1 MKRGTK
7 KEVRK
12 QLTEIYDSL
21 ESENVRVPVDEEAP
35 AWEIEPEPKR
45 DEAPLRDEAILDPVQ
60 HYLREIAKV
69 RLLTPR
75 EEIEL
80 GRLIEKGDKAA
91 REKMIQS
98 NLRLVVYIA
107 KHYVSRSYGL
117 SLLDLIQEGNL
128 GLFKAV
134 ERYNWRRGVRFPTY
148 ARWWI
153 RQAITQAIRH
163 QAPDVHPVIS
173 RYTNTREKLQREL
186 GREPAPE
193 EVAESLDVD
202 IDDVHL
208 MSELLEESEE
218 SPVQEEHY
226 EDGGLMPL
234 LPMDRRALTGHL
246 AEILHELS
254 PREQEILSLRF
265 GLADDEPRT
274 LEEIGKKFG
283 LTRERVRQIEN
294 RALEKIRKLEKSK
307 ILEEF

>member
-1 MKRGTK
+1 MKK
-7 KEVRK
+7 KEGRRK
-12 QLTEIYDSL
+12 LVEIFDSL
-21 ESENVRVPVDEEAP
+21 EAEHVRVSVEEDP
-35 AWEIEPEPKR
+35 PEVESPPMPR
-45 DEAPLRDEAILDPVQ
+45 REDVSLDPVQ
-60 HYLREIAKV
+60 HYLREIGRV
-69 RLLTPR
+69 RLLTPK
-75 EEIEL
+75 EEIDL
-80 GRLIEKGDKAA
+80 ARRIEKGDAAA
-91 REKMIQS
+91 RERMIQA

-117 SLLDLIQEGNL
+117 SLLDLIQEGNM

-163 QAPDVHPVIS
+163 QAPEVRPVIS
-173 RYTNTREKLQREL
+173 KYTQARERLRREL
-186 GREPAPE
+186 GRDPEPD

-202 IDDVHL
+202 IDDVQL
-208 MSELLEESEE
+208 MVELLEESEE
-218 SPVQEEHY
+218 SPVQEE
-226 EDGGLMPL
+226 PN
-234 LPMDRRALTGHL
+234 
-246 AEILHELS
+246 EILHELS
-254 PREQEILSLRF
+254 DREQEILRLRF

-294 RALEKIRKLEKSK
+294 RALEKIRKLEKAK

>member
-1 MKRGTK
+1 MKK
-7 KEVRK
+7 KEGRRK
-12 QLTEIYDSL
+12 LVEIFDSL
-21 ESENVRVPVDEEAP
+21 EAEHVRVSVEEQP
-35 AWEIEPEPKR
+35 PEVESPPMPR
-45 DEAPLRDEAILDPVQ
+45 REDVSLDPVQ
-60 HYLREIAKV
+60 HYLREIGRV
-69 RLLTPR
+69 RLLTPK
-75 EEIEL
+75 EEIDL
-80 GRLIEKGDKAA
+80 ARRIEKGDAAA
-91 REKMIQS
+91 RERMIQA

-117 SLLDLIQEGNL
+117 SLLDLIQEGNM

-163 QAPDVHPVIS
+163 QAPEVRPVIS
-173 RYTNTREKLQREL
+173 KYTQARERLRREL
-186 GREPAPE
+186 GRDPEPD

-202 IDDVHL
+202 IDDVQL
-208 MSELLEESEE
+208 MVELLEQSEE
-218 SPVQEEHY
+218 SPVQEEPY
-226 EDGGLMPL
+226 EDGGFMPL
-234 LPMDRRALTGHL
+234 LPMDRKALTGHL
-246 AEILHELS
+246 TEILHELS
-254 PREQEILSLRF
+254 SREQEILRLRF

-294 RALEKIRKLEKSK
+294 RALEKIRKLEKAK

>member
-21 ESENVRVPVDEEAP
+21 ESENVRVPVGEEAP
-35 AWEIEPEPKR
+35 AWELPPEPKR
-45 DEAPLRDEAILDPVQ
+45 EEAPMDPVQ
-60 HYLREIAKV
+60 HYLREIGRV
-69 RLLTPR
+69 QLLTPK

-80 GRLIEKGDKAA
+80 ARLIEKGDRAA

-107 KHYVSRSYGL
+107 KHYASRSYGL

-163 QAPDVHPVIS
+163 QAPDVNPVIS
-173 RYTNTREKLQREL
+173 KYTQARERLLREL
-186 GREPAPE
+186 GRDPEPE
-193 EVAESLDVD
+193 EVADSLDVD
-202 IDDVHL
+202 IDDVQL
-208 MSELLEESEE
+208 MAELLEESEE
-218 SPVQEEHY
+218 SPVREEPY

-234 LPMDRRALTGHL
+234 LPMDRKALTGHL
-246 AEILHELS
+246 TEILHELS

-265 GLADDEPRT
+265 GLTDDEPRT
-274 LEEIGKKFG
+274 LEEIGKRFH

-294 RALEKIRKLEKSK
+294 RAIEKIRKLEKAK

>member
-1 MKRGTK
+1 MKK
-7 KEVRK
+7 KEGRRK
-12 QLTEIYDSL
+12 LVEIFDSL
-21 ESENVRVPVDEEAP
+21 EAEHVRVSVEEQP
-35 AWEIEPEPKR
+35 PELESPPMPR
-45 DEAPLRDEAILDPVQ
+45 REDVSLDPVQ
-60 HYLREIAKV
+60 HYLREIGRV
-69 RLLTPR
+69 RLLTPK
-75 EEIEL
+75 EEIDL
-80 GRLIEKGDKAA
+80 ARRIEKGDAAA
-91 REKMIQS
+91 RERMIQA

-117 SLLDLIQEGNL
+117 SLLDLIQEGNM

-163 QAPDVHPVIS
+163 QAPEVRPVIS
-173 RYTNTREKLQREL
+173 KYTQARERLRREL
-186 GREPAPE
+186 GRDPEPD

-202 IDDVHL
+202 IDDVQL
-208 MSELLEESEE
+208 MVELLEESEE
-218 SPVQEEHY
+218 SPVQEEPY
-226 EDGGLMPL
+226 EDGGFMPL
-234 LPMDRRALTGHL
+234 LPMDRKALTGHL
-246 AEILHELS
+246 TEILHELS

-294 RALEKIRKLEKSK
+294 RALEKIRKLEKAK